1 MAKEATLTKHGS
13 VELLSSLGKYF
24 LSALRGS
31 ALVAGGIGGLVIVGF
46 WILLLVFPIF
56 LLVSFMMKFLGF

>member
-1 MAKEATLTKHGS
+1 MTKEAILTGNGS
-13 VELLSSLGKYF
+13 VELLRSVGKNF
-24 LSALRGS
+24 LYTLRGS

-56 LLVSFMMKFLGF
+56 LLVSFLLKFLGI